1 MRFLQRCCELL
12 SWRAWR
18 RRHCY
23 RRQWDHVRQLDDYL
37 LRDIGFDPD
46 QVRRDWKSL
55 QRPCHRRGTM
65 PSEPVPTKAVSIE
78 IHSTKTMPNGR
89 PCLRDMA

>member
-1 MRFLQRCCELL
+1 MRALQRCWELL

-18 RRHCY
+18 RRYCY

-37 LRDIGFDPD
+37 LRDMGFEPD
-46 QVRRDWKSL
+46 QVRRDWRSL
-55 QRPCHRRGTM
+55 QRHCHSRGTI
-65 PSEPVPTKAVSIE
+65 SI
-78 IHSTKTMPNGR
+78 KTMPNGR